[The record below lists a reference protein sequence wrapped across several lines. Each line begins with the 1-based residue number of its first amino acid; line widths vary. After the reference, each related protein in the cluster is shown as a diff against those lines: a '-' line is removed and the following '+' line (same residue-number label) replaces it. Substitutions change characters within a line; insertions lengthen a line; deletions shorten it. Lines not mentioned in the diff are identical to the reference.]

1 MNAPVFDTTTHTKSV
16 IAPVVLA
23 RITGARQINT
33 ISIWL
38 IYTAIGCFL
47 LFGTLKS
54 LPTFRT
60 SQLVYMLFHYLPYG
74 LVGLTIPLSLY
85 VAFVLLRY
93 RLSQPSMLALCVLL
107 GLGLFAV
114 STYVALAA
122 WIGVAFLFRANLKRF
137 FDFLNQPTNA

>member
-1 MNAPVFDTTTHTKSV
+1 MTAPFSDTAAPSKPV
-16 IAPVVLA
+16 IAPMVLA
-23 RITGARQINT
+23 RITGARRMNA

-38 IYTAIGCFL
+38 IYAAIGCFL
-47 LFGTLKS
+47 WFGTLKS
-54 LPTFRT
+54 LPMFRT
-60 SQLVYMLFHYLPYG
+60 SQLVYVLFHYLPYG

-107 GLGLFAV
+107 GLGLFAI

-122 WIGVAFLFRANLKRF
+122 WIGVAFLFRANLRRF
-137 FDFLNQPTNA
+137 FDFLHHQTNS